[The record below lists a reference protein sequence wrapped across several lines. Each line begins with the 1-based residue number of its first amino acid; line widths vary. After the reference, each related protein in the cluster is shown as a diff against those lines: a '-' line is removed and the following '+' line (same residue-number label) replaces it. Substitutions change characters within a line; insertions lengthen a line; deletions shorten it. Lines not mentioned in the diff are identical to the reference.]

1 MKKTEYIELTPQ
13 KGSIFD
19 LSEKEQE
26 IRLENAWK
34 ELREKTLAMGIPFL
48 VTEDTAELP
57 NGQIVALSDLLH
69 PNLE

>member
-1 MKKTEYIELTPQ
+1 MKKTVYIELTPQ

-19 LSEKEQE
+19 LSEKDQE
-26 IRLENAWK
+26 IRIENAWK

-57 NGQIVALSDLLH
+57 NGQIVALSDLLY
-69 PNLE
+69 PNLQ